1 MSKNEFDVVAVG
13 NAIVDLVARCDENFI
28 EEAGMTKGVM
38 QLVFSEEDALSL
50 YSKLPPCRKSSGG
63 SAANTIAALAELGGK
78 AGFIGKVSKDDLG
91 QDFIDGMKSCGIHFK
106 TKSLEQ
112 GPATGRCMIVVTPDG
127 DRTMNTYL
135 GASVEFSE
143 EDIDEDL
150 LSKAKVVYLEGYLFD
165 RDTAKRAF
173 ARAAEI
179 ARKAGSK
186 VALTLS
192 DPFCVERHREDLLEL
207 VQNHV
212 DILFANRDEA
222 KALFQTDNIEDCLKK
237 LEKSVEIVAVTMSE
251 KGSIILTGGQRYE
264 IPAYETKV
272 VDTTGAGDLY
282 AGGFLYGYTQGYD
295 FERTGRIA
303 AACAAEI
310 ISHLGARSE
319 GNLSDFVERLI
330 QQYERRTA

>member
-13 NAIVDLVARCDENFI
+13 NAIVDLVAQCDDSFI
-28 EEAGMTKGVM
+28 EKAGMTKGVM
-38 QLVFSEEDALSL
+38 QLVFSEEDALAL
-50 YSKLPPCRKSSGG
+50 YAKLPPSKKSSGG

-78 AGFIGKVSKDDLG
+78 AGFIGKVAKDELG
-91 QDFIDGMKSCGIHFK
+91 QDFVKGMHSLGIHLK
-106 TKSLEQ
+106 TNPLEQ

-143 EDIDEDL
+143 SDIDEEL

-173 ARAAEI
+173 ARASDI
-179 ARKAGSK
+179 AKKSGSK

-192 DPFCVERHREDLLEL
+192 DPFCVERHRDDLLNL

-212 DILFANRDEA
+212 DILFANRDEV
-222 KALFQTDNIEDCLKK
+222 KALYQTDDLEGCLKK
-237 LEKSVEIVAVTMSE
+237 LAASVEIVAVTMSE
-251 KGSIILTGGQRYE
+251 KGSIILADGNRYE
-264 IPAYETKV
+264 IPAYETQI

-282 AGGFLYGYTQGYD
+282 AGGFLYGYTQGYS
-295 FERTGRIA
+295 FEKTGRIA
-303 AACAAEI
+303 SACAAEI
-310 ISHLGARSE
+310 ISHLGARPQT
-319 GNLSDFVERLI
+319 NLSEYVERLI
-330 QQYERRTA
+330 KQDERLTA